1 MVTLPSIRGG
11 DPMPTTLC
19 TFNANN
25 LFVRYRF
32 GQTFPGDMS
41 GKSAVNEPT
50 LGYLP
55 MYDPDMFDLFNPL
68 QRELTAKALSR
79 DGVGLPDVLCLQEIE
94 SLIALRTFNER
105 HLGSYYK
112 RALLVDSRDFRQ
124 IDVGVLTNLEILS
137 ARTHVD
143 DLDPKPDDPK
153 RPFLFSRDCLEV
165 ELALPGARRLT
176 VFINHL
182 KSKFVDPKQA
192 NTMAKKKA
200 ARKKGDNYRGRQ
212 ADRVIKLLKERFPG
226 NAFSTELFAVV
237 GDLNDEPRSKPLKK
251 LFDNAGLEDALKR
264 FPNEPDRW
272 THWFR
277 GENSVS
283 QIDALLLSPA
293 LSQATAG
300 ITPVIERRGISFAR
314 ILQDGGIGPKVT
326 HFQQV
331 DDDPSPVDVPFRF
344 PRFPAVDPEL
354 YASDHCPI
362 FLQIPE

>member
-1 MVTLPSIRGG
+1 MAI
-11 DPMPTTLC
+11 TLC

-41 GKSAVNEPT
+41 GKSAVNEPS

-68 QRELTAKALSR
+68 QRDLTAKALSR
-79 DGVGLPDVLCLQEIE
+79 NETGFPEVLCLQEIE
-94 SLIALRTFNER
+94 SLIALRAFNER
-105 HLGSYYK
+105 HLGNHYT
-112 RALLVDSRDFRQ
+112 RALLIDSRDFRQ
-124 IDVGVLTNLEILS
+124 IDVGVLTRLEILR

-165 ELALPGARRLT
+165 ELALPGGRRLT

-192 NTMAKKKA
+192 NTLAKKKA
-200 ARKKGDNYRGRQ
+200 ARKKDDKYRGRQ
-212 ADRVIKLLKERFPG
+212 ADRVIALIQERFPG
-226 NAFSTELFAVV
+226 NAFTTELFAVV
-237 GDLNDEPRSKPLKK
+237 GDLNDEPASKPLKK
-251 LFDNAGLEDALKR
+251 LYLNAGLEDALAR
-264 FPNEPDRW
+264 IPNEQDRW

-277 GENSVS
+277 SENSVS
-283 QIDALLLSPA
+283 HIDALLLSPA
-293 LSQATAG
+293 LAQQTAG
-300 ITPVIERRGISFAR
+300 VAPVIERRGISFSR
-314 ILQDGGIGPKVT
+314 ILQDGGIGPRLT
-326 HFQQV
+326 HFQRV
-331 DDDPSPVDVPFRF
+331 DDDPNPIDVDFRF
-344 PRFPAVDPEL
+344 PRFAQVDPEL

-362 FLQIPE
+362 FLEIPE